1 MKQALQ
7 FSMMG
12 DDDNLYEVSIER
24 DTDNLGNLQALCTC
38 KQAAAQDICGHRFAI
53 LEGDISKVVSNNL
66 GDVHTLREWIKGSD
80 IEVAMQNLSKA
91 KTELLLAHE
100 KVAQC
105 RKMLVRRMLD

>member
-1 MKQALQ
+1 MNEALK
-7 FSMMG
+7 FSIMG
-12 DDDNLYEVSIER
+12 EDDNLYDVTIER
-24 DTDNLGNLQALCTC
+24 DSNNLGNLQAMCSC
-38 KQAAAQDICGHRFAI
+38 KQAAENDICAHRFAI
-53 LEGDISKVVSNNL
+53 LEGDMSKVASNSL
-66 GDVHTLREWIKGSD
+66 GDAQTLREWIKGSD